1 MKIEY
6 LKEPELIFGKGK
18 SICPRDGIENFN
30 VYDTV
35 EKTRKQE
42 FLIGIIGIEE
52 DIENMKIWLNRLT
65 HYIPSKSG
73 GKQRGLFRSFP
84 GFNTEQGF
92 CAKFLYSTNYE
103 RVLSPNEIKKIL
115 KLDNFEEKVLRAV
128 DLYVENVKFLS
139 DLRNCDVII
148 CIVPKSFENTIVID
162 KSKEET
168 VEITAEDDEIKKLEI
183 NFRRALKAKV
193 MPYNTPIQI
202 VREYV
207 LHDDNKTQD
216 PATKAWNICTAL
228 YYKGL
233 QTIAWKMDIDANK
246 PRVCFVGIGFYRS
259 RDNTT
264 IQTSLA
270 QIFNENG
277 NGVILRGSPA
287 VIDKN
292 DKKPHLSFE
301 HSHLLLKNA
310 LEKYKFTVGT
320 MPARLVLHK
329 TSNFS
334 KDELNGFVKA
344 MEEFAISEYDII
356 TILETELRFF
366 RNGLYPPVRGSLF
379 SLSEERHIL
388 YTRGSVHQYQT
399 YPGMYIPAPIE
410 IRIFSNVSSVKT
422 ICQEIL
428 ALTKMNW
435 NTTQFDN
442 KYPITISCAKK
453 VGEIMKYLKDSDI
466 PKESYA
472 FYM

>member
-1 MKIEY
+1 MKVEY

-18 SICPRDGIENFN
+18 SICPRDGIERFN

-35 EKTRKQE
+35 EKIRKHE
-42 FLIGIIGIEE
+42 LLIGIIGINE
-52 DIENMKIWLNRLT
+52 DIENMKNWLKRFS
-65 HYIPSKSG
+65 HFIPAKAG
-73 GKQRGLFRSFP
+73 GKQKGLFRSFP
-84 GFNTEQGF
+84 GFNSDRGF
-92 CAKFLYSTNYE
+92 CANLLFDTQYE
-103 RVLSPNEIKKIL
+103 RSLSPNEINNVLKKE
-115 KLDNFEEKVLRAV
+115 NFKERVLSAV
-128 DLYVENVKFLS
+128 DLFVENVKFLS
-139 DLRNCDVII
+139 DLRKCDVII
-148 CIVPKSFENTIVID
+148 CIVPKSFENTIVVD
-162 KSKEET
+162 RSEEET
-168 VEITAEDDEIKKLEI
+168 VEITAEDDEVKPLEI

-193 MPYNTPIQI
+193 MPFNTPIQI
-202 VREYV
+202 VREYI

-233 QTIAWKMDIDANK
+233 QTIAWKMDIDINK

-277 NGVILRGSPA
+277 NGVILRGSP
-287 VIDKN
+287 VSIDKE

-301 HSHLLLKNA
+301 QSHVLLKKA
-310 LEKYKFTVGT
+310 LEKYKFSIGT

-334 KDELNGFVKA
+334 REELDGFIKA
-344 MEEFAISEYDII
+344 MEEYRITEYDIV
-356 TILETELRFF
+356 TIMETELRFF
-366 RNGLYPPVRGSLF
+366 RNGLYPPVRGTLF
-379 SLSEERHIL
+379 SLSDERHIL

-410 IRIFSNVSSVKT
+410 IRIFSNVSSTKT
-422 ICQEIL
+422 ICQEVL

-453 VGEIMKYLKDSDI
+453 VGEIMKYLNDSDI